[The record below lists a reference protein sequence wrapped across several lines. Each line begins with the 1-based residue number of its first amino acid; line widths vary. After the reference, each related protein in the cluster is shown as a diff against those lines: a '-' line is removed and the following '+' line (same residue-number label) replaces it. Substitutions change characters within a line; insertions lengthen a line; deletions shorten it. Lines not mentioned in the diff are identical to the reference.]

1 MTTISSQRN
10 GLVFTCSFFY
20 LFLGS
25 SSRMIIQLLIVLFGI
40 SDLAVCNLFEN
51 TEKEIEQLKSYLHTI
66 SRQTMLQQFFS
77 EQRVRSEG
85 QSGIHIQRQRRGGT
99 KNYFSETHSGYS
111 TAAIHDHAN
120 NIRTVGM
127 GEFTAVMN
135 GIEFTTRHND
145 YRLFMPHTNSSQ
157 YHKTEPL
164 PFPDVPEEVLKKSS
178 IQEEIE
184 EMREWFK
191 AWRDQDYTVRDYRK
205 YFKPIL
211 CYLEGAWTK
220 TTKKVDEPF
229 SSDRHFIDANTW
241 MELHDKIMF
250 TSYSGSKSIREN
262 LSYLPTK
269 IIEIINGTIPL
280 FAQWNYRILC
290 HPLQR
295 DIPFNRLRVVED
307 LSSRMMADRDI
318 FRHKHSRA
326 ARFQFNS
333 KDIDESFDRP
343 LSNEL
348 LDKLMEEIP
357 GKDNYIGKKKTLG
370 RMLTDFSRGAC
381 FYI

>member
-1 MTTISSQRN
+1 MHSLHMTTITSHWN
-10 GLVFTCSFFY
+10 GLVFICSFFY
-20 LFLGS
+20 LFPGS
-25 SSRMIIQLLIVLFGI
+25 ASRMIIQLLIVLFGI
-40 SDLAVCNLFEN
+40 SDLAVCNLSEN
-51 TEKEIEQLKSYLHTI
+51 AEKEIEHLKSYLNTI

-77 EQRVRSEG
+77 EQRIRSEG
-85 QSGIHIQRQRRGGT
+85 QSGIHIKRQRRGGT

-120 NIRTVGM
+120 NARTVGM

-145 YRLFMPHTNSSQ
+145 YRLFMPHTNSSE

-164 PFPDVPEEVLKKSS
+164 PFPDVPQEVLSKSS

-191 AWRDQDYTVRDYRK
+191 AWRDQDYTLRDYRK

-229 SSDRHFIDANTW
+229 FSDRHFIDAKTW
-241 MELHDKIMF
+241 LELHDKIMF
-250 TSYSGSKSIREN
+250 TAYSGSKSISEN

-269 IIEIINGTIPL
+269 IIEITNGTIPV

-295 DIPFNRLRVVED
+295 DIPFKRLRVIED

-318 FRHKHSRA
+318 FRHQHSRA

-333 KDIDESFDRP
+333 KDIDQFFDRP

-348 LDKLMEEIP
+348 LDELMEEIP
-357 GKDNYIGKKKTLG
+357 GKDNYIGKKKL
-370 RMLTDFSRGAC
+370 RENLLFS
-381 FYI
+381 FP